1 MRQNVSATRM
11 ELLNQKKKYALAK
24 RGHKLLKDKEDELM
38 RAIQEIVKR
47 VFALRKEVEES
58 LKKSMER
65 YILAKAGMDPMELE
79 QAFLITKTEF
89 SLSSSLK
96 NVMNVRI
103 PVYKKEF
110 TGEMISY
117 GFLNISPE
125 VDLALMDLQK
135 AFEKMIELAEM
146 EKAITLLAEEMSKTR
161 RRVNALEFILIPD
174 IEEAIKTINMKL
186 SEMERGNISRLM
198 RIKDIIRK

>member
-1 MRQNVSATRM
+1 MRQNISATRM

-38 RAIQEIVKR
+38 RAIQEIVKK

-58 LKKSMER
+58 LKKGMER
-65 YILAKAGMDPMELE
+65 YVLAKAGMDPMELE

-96 NVMNVRI
+96 NVMSVKI

-110 TGEMISY
+110 MGEMISY

-146 EKAITLLAEEMSKTR
+146 EKAITLLAEEMSRTR

-186 SEMERGNISRLM
+186 SEIERGNISRLM